1 MCFSHSSNF
10 YVSMFF
16 AAVSGFGAV
25 AQFTTCNITV
35 QSEVIPEMRSRAIS
49 ILLTAIFGM
58 MPLGSVLVG
67 YVSEQIA
74 APNTLLIEGAVG
86 LLIALIFR
94 RVLLERVFLRRAT
107 VLSSDQ
113 LF

>member
-1 MCFSHSSNF
+1 LIQVFVLALLVMTGHQH
-10 YVSMFF
+10 
-16 AAVSGFGAV
+16 V
-25 AQFTTCNITV
+25 ATF
-35 QSEVIPEMRSRAIS
+35 
-49 ILLTAIFGM
+49 LLTAIFGM